1 MSDRSDA
8 PPAPCPVC
16 GRPLPAEPV
25 SVQGRTDAAVL
36 EHAVVCSPACAERWL
51 QERGD

>member
-1 MSDRSDA
+1 MSDRRDA

-16 GRPLPAEPV
+16 SRPLPAEAV
-25 SVQGRTDAAVL
+25 YVRGRTGAEVL